1 MTQETTTGTDETVTV
16 QLDSGDRISRYTA
29 RFTDG
34 RVVGRAEFI
43 EGQEGLRERIFFHT
57 EVDPAY
63 QGRAIGALLLR
74 EALADSIRQ
83 GVTVV
88 PVCPL
93 FARHLRK
100 HGDEYVT
107 AGGAYRTPRLADVD
121 LVGRT
126 LGGPSRGAA
135 VGRP

>member
-1 MTQETTTGTDETVTV
+1 MTQETTTGTGDTATV
-16 QLDSGDRISRYTA
+16 QLDSGDRISSYVA
-29 RFTDG
+29 RFADG
-34 RVVGRAEFI
+34 RVAGRADFI
-43 EGQEGLRERIFFHT
+43 EAPEGRPERIFFHT

-63 QGRAIGALLLR
+63 GGRGIGALLLR

-88 PVCPL
+88 PMCQL

-100 HGDEYVT
+100 RGGEYIA

-126 LGGPSRGAA
+126 LGGPARGAGA
-135 VGRP
+135 GRP